1 MKKDYD
7 LLIIG
12 GGSAGLTA
20 ARFARQL
27 DLSVALVE
35 KGRIGGDCIWTGCVP
50 SKTLLKAAKSA
61 HTIKEAGRYG
71 ISSSEPLIDFKKVM
85 GRVGSV
91 VQEIFESESPD
102 TLQAEGIHVI

>member
-1 MKKDYD
+1 MVGGISLIWGIPIRKEAAVKRDYD

-35 KGRIGGDCIWTGCVP
+35 KGRLGGDCTWTGCVP
-50 SKTLLKAAKSA
+50 SKTLLKAAKIARTRRVLTLSSCKVIVFPRS
-61 HTIKEAGRYG
+61 HNRY
-71 ISSSEPLIDFKKVM
+71 VM
-85 GRVGSV
+85 N
-91 VQEIFESESPD
+91 
-102 TLQAEGIHVI
+102 ACK